1 MQRTDPNVESDT
13 IPAAWPHPFT
23 PMDSVT
29 VDPNAPSS
37 PDAPKVLNAGP
48 SLADWTRQ
56 LAGGDDAAWDWFHG
70 RYYLPLLRYAA
81 SRTGNASAASEVVQL
96 AYLRI
101 ARHVRPFEDEA
112 GFWGWLCCLVRCAA
126 VDHGRNVSR
135 RAVLLEKFA
144 HWRAASSG
152 EEDRPH
158 LSSDDGSALAEEAL
172 AKLEEDDAA
181 LLRRKYYE
189 GCSTNDLAAA
199 LGTTPKAI
207 ENRLARLRERL
218 REIIIRIR

>member
-1 MQRTDPNVESDT
+1 
-13 IPAAWPHPFT
+13 
-23 PMDSVT
+23 MDNET
-29 VDPNAPSS
+29 VDPNAPS
-37 PDAPKVLNAGP
+37 APNALNAGP

-56 LAGGDDAAWDWFHG
+56 LAAGDDAAWDWFHG

-81 SRTGNASAASEVVQL
+81 ARSGNASAASEVVQL

-101 ARHVRPFEDEA
+101 ARHARPFDDED

-126 VDHGRNVSR
+126 VDHGRNVTR

-152 EEDRPH
+152 EEDSWQPFAT
-158 LSSDDGSALAEEAL
+158 DGPALAEEAL
-172 AKLEEDDAA
+172 AKLPEEDAA

-218 REIIIRIR
+218 REIILRIR